1 MSRFQLAA
9 LFAACLAA
17 WSAAAGDEKAP
28 PAAKP
33 AETGQLLF
41 DGKTLG
47 SWKPAEH
54 YKPGPVEVKDGSLLI
69 RKGDGKM
76 SGIVWKGKDL
86 PTTNYEVTFDAQR
99 VEGSD
104 FFVGFTFPIKE
115 SPCTLIIGGW
125 GGGLTGFSSIDGS
138 DASENETTG
147 FLEVENGRWY
157 KVRMRVTEQ
166 RVDAWV
172 DGKFLAGF
180 DHRDKKVDV
189 RLEVEANRPYGFATY
204 QTTAALK
211 NIRLRE
217 LTDKEKEQGKIDAEK
232 ALKEK

>member
-1 MSRFQLAA
+1 MKRFPIAA
-9 LFAACLAA
+9 LFAGCLAA
-17 WSAAAGDEKAP
+17 FSIAAGEEKASP
-28 PAAKP
+28 TLKQT
-33 AETGQLLF
+33 ETGQLLF

-47 SWKPAEH
+47 SWKQAEH
-54 YKPGPVEVKDGSLLI
+54 FKPGPVEVKDGSLLI
-69 RKGDGKM
+69 RKGEGKM

-86 PTTNYEVTFDAQR
+86 PKVNYEVTFDAQR
-99 VEGSD
+99 VDGSD

-147 FLEVENGRWY
+147 YLEVENGKWY

-172 DGKFLAGF
+172 DEKFIAGF

-204 QTTAALK
+204 QTTAAFK

-217 LTDKEKEQGKIDAEK
+217 LTDKEKEQAKAEAEK
-232 ALKEK
+232 ALKET